1 MLERFWLKV
10 AACAAQS
17 SAAAELSVCTAQALA
32 LAHSVVCL
40 QNSLQV
46 EGTVEK
52 VITEDTKIK
61 GFTAKASE
69 EEPKVMVKSDKT
81 GAKAAHKPESVEPL
95 S

>member
-1 MLERFWLKV
+1 VLACYLYTLTAATTAADMSSLDDFSKGDPV
-10 AACAAQS
+10 AW
-17 SAAAELSVCTAQALA
+17 
-32 LAHSVVCL
+32 
-40 QNSLQV
+40 NNGKV
-46 EGTVEK
+46 EGTVDK

-69 EEPKVMVKSDKT
+69 EDPKLMVKSDKT